1 MGQFLELSKQWQ
13 LHIKNNFTKQN
24 TNYQPNEN
32 NGSVSTYIQKLI
44 IYMNFKFFYY

>member
-32 NGSVSTYIQKLI
+32 NGSVLTYIQKL
-44 IYMNFKFFYY
+44 MNFEFFYC